1 MTDIINVESQAVGV
15 RTAET
20 IATEINTIK
29 RQTQK
34 IMLAS
39 SIEIGK
45 RLTEAK
51 ELVDHGQW
59 SQWLQKNVNYSER
72 TAQNLMRVYDQYGEK
87 FGMTEMDSLFASGA
101 PNVFEELSYTQA
113 LALLSLPTEE
123 EREQFVE
130 ENDVAN
136 MSTREMQDAIKA
148 KVDAEARANDAEARA
163 SNAER
168 MVVQEQQRADLAE
181 KNLEN
186 VKAQL
191 RNADEQKTDILEQAR
206 KERETLAARVKELEA
221 RPAVSQDQ
229 TEEIDKLKQKIK
241 ELEDNGP
248 DQDKLVFQ
256 GHLVVLENEFNAML
270 NDIENIDD
278 GDKRQK
284 FVEAARKMLSR
295 LQQYV

>member
-1 MTDIINVESQAVGV
+1 MTDIINVKSQAVGI

-34 IMLAS
+34 IMLTS

-148 KVDAEARANDAEARA
+148 KVDAEARASD
-163 SNAER
+163 AER

-206 KERETLAARVKELEA
+206 KEREALAARVKELEA
-221 RPAVSQDQ
+221 RPMVSEDK

-284 FVEAARKMLSR
+284 FVDAARKMLNR

>member
-163 SNAER
+163 SDAER

-248 DQDKLVFQ
+248 DQDKLVFR

>member
-1 MTDIINVESQAVGV
+1 MTDIINVKSQAVGV

-20 IATEINTIK
+20 IATEINIIK

-59 SQWLQKNVNYSER
+59 GQWLQKNVNYSER

-87 FGMTEMDSLFASGA
+87 FGMTEMDSLFASGTS
-101 PNVFEELSYTQA
+101 NVFEELSYTQA

-148 KVDAEARANDAEARA
+148 KVDAETRANDAEARA
-163 SNAER
+163 SDAER
-168 MVVQEQQRADLAE
+168 MAVQEQKRADLAE

-191 RNADEQKTDILEQAR
+191 RDADAQKTDILEQAR
-206 KERETLAARVKELEA
+206 KEREALATKVKELEA
-221 RPAVSQDQ
+221 RPVVSEDQ
-229 TEEIDKLKQKIK
+229 TEQINKLKQKIK
-241 ELEDNGP
+241 DLEENGP

-256 GHLVVLENEFNAML
+256 GHLVVIENEFNAML
-270 NDIENIDD
+270 SDIENIDD

-284 FVEAARKMLSR
+284 FVDAARKILNR